1 MSAQKSKKIIFVCTG
16 NTCRSPMAEM
26 ICKKLIKELR
36 IQNAKVSSAGIRAT
50 RGTPIS
56 EKSAAVLEEE
66 GYTLVKFSSK
76 KLTDGALRDG
86 YAIVC
91 MTDSQRDMLME
102 KRWQLLRKA
111 GAEEIENTVYS
122 FRELTGYEV
131 IDPYQRDMDCY
142 RYVFRLLKE
151 GMPEVLSLVLPETE
165 REYKPA
171 PQRKRK
177 KKE

>member
-16 NTCRSPMAEM
+16 NTCRSPMAEI

-36 IQNAKVSSAGIRAT
+36 IQNVKVSSAGIRAT

-66 GYTLVKFSSK
+66 GYVLPKFSSK

-86 YAIVC
+86 DAIVC
-91 MTDSQRDMLME
+91 MTDS
-102 KRWQLLRKA
+102 
-111 GAEEIENTVYS
+111 
-122 FRELTGYEV
+122 
-131 IDPYQRDMDCY
+131 QRDMDCY

-151 GMPEVLSLVLPETE
+151 GMPEVLSRVLPETE